1 MICGDHV
8 KGIYLDYSSPNVLF
22 FVGYEGSVFITKW
35 SVSGLY
41 FFSPLFCMLFLC
53 RGRSWTKPKCKYQ
66 IQSPGDGLHLLQDTK
81 FLQSPF
87 KGTLERKFPS
97 FTKRSICR
105 VICKVLPSKNLQLQG
120 LCKCPIHGWVP
131 GSFAGQS
138 HTRNHGQCV
147 FCVLKPS
154 RNKVVLEQILKN
166 LLRCWWGEDILV
178 VSSGITH
185 LWSGNYSSV
194 CGHTW
199 LDNLSV
205 DGFFCSI
212 SIKIHQMEQ
221 SGFNAC
227 NCCTKCSV
235 IGLTN
240 EAEEQ
245 DQTPLK
251 MNLSFH
257 WRVQE
262 SLLQSISRESV

>member
-1 MICGDHV
+1 MLPG
-8 KGIYLDYSSPNVLF
+8 KSLWSP
-22 FVGYEGSVFITKW
+22 
-35 SVSGLY
+35 
-41 FFSPLFCMLFLC
+41 
-53 RGRSWTKPKCKYQ
+53 
-66 IQSPGDGLHLLQDTK
+66 
-81 FLQSPF
+81 
-87 KGTLERKFPS
+87 
-97 FTKRSICR
+97 
-105 VICKVLPSKNLQLQG
+105 G
-120 LCKCPIHGWVP
+120 LCKCPIQEWAL

-138 HTRNHGQCV
+138 CTQELPQDHSQCV
-147 FCVLKPS
+147 FCVLKAS
-154 RNKVVLEQILKN
+154 RDKTVLKQILKN
-166 LLRCWWGEDILV
+166 LLGFWRGEDILV
-178 VSSGITH
+178 VSNGITH

-199 LDNLSV
+199 LDSLSV

-212 SIKIHQMEQ
+212 TIKIHQMEQ
-221 SGFNAC
+221 SGFNAR

-262 SLLQSISRESV
+262 SLLKSISRARV

>member
-1 MICGDHV
+1 MQGILQQCLSSQGGP
-8 KGIYLDYSSPNVLF
+8 KGARW
-22 FVGYEGSVFITKW
+22 FVGFPPPSKCLW
-35 SVSGLY
+35 SPGLY
-41 FFSPLFCMLFLC
+41 
-53 RGRSWTKPKCKYQ
+53 
-66 IQSPGDGLHLLQDTK
+66 
-81 FLQSPF
+81 
-87 KGTLERKFPS
+87 
-97 FTKRSICR
+97 
-105 VICKVLPSKNLQLQG
+105 
-120 LCKCPIHGWVP
+120 KCPVQEWAP
-131 GSFAGQS
+131 GSFAGGSCTQELLKE
-138 HTRNHGQCV
+138 HGQCV
-147 FCVLKPS
+147 FCVLKAS
-154 RNKVVLEQILKN
+154 RNKVVLEQILEN
-166 LLRCWWGEDILV
+166 LFGYWWGEDILV
-178 VSSGITH
+178 VSNGITH

-212 SIKIHQMEQ
+212 TIKIHQMEQ
-221 SGFNAC
+221 SGFNAR

-262 SLLQSISRESV
+262 SLLKSILQESV